1 MTEPVVLLINPNSSD
16 EVTRIIDDVAGRH
29 RGNGTRYV
37 TVKVA
42 SNPPAIET
50 VDDEILA
57 VQGLLASVLEWRD
70 RFDVAAA
77 VVACFGDPGV
87 SELRHATG
95 WQVHGIAYEAMRS
108 AVERGQ
114 RFSIV
119 CALPSAVPIMEQ
131 LAAHYGW
138 ADMLV
143 SVRPLGISVL
153 DIAAALEDT
162 ASRLE
167 QVIDDCVSDGADAV
181 CLGCASMTPLAEALR
196 SSARVR
202 IIDGVEAAITAVD
215 HQAPSDNS
223 PACG

>member
-1 MTEPVVLLINPNSSD
+1 MARPI
-16 EVTRIIDDVAGRH
+16 RRRRGR
-29 RGNGTRYV
+29 G
-37 TVKVA
+37 
-42 SNPPAIET
+42 
-50 VDDEILA
+50 
-57 VQGLLASVLEWRD
+57 GLLRRS
-70 RFDVAAA
+70 
-77 VVACFGDPGV
+77 GV

-108 AVERGQ
+108 AVEQGQ

-181 CLGCASMTPLAEALR
+181 CLGCASMTPGRGAALIGQG
-196 SSARVR
+196 A
-202 IIDGVEAAITAVD
+202 D
-215 HQAPSDNS
+215 H
-223 PACG
+223 

>member
-143 SVRPLGISVL
+143 SVRPL
-153 DIAAALEDT
+153 
-162 ASRLE
+162 ASRSSISR
-167 QVIDDCVSDGADAV
+167 QHWRTPPHAWNKSSTTACPTAPTPS
-181 CLGCASMTPLAEALR
+181 AS
-196 SSARVR
+196 
-202 IIDGVEAAITAVD
+202 AA
-215 HQAPSDNS
+215 HP
-223 PACG
+223 